1 MSLRP
6 LLARLED
13 ASVEEIPLRARD
25 GWELGLCRVTR
36 GDTAKP
42 AVLLL
47 HGLTASSDM
56 FVLPETRNLVE
67 VLLDAGFEPWLLD
80 WRGSCRLPYNEY
92 GPEYSLDDVALHDLP
107 AAVAEVRRQIG
118 KRDIFV
124 VAHCVGAL
132 ALSLSM
138 TAGLVP
144 GLAGVIAQGVFL
156 TPKMALGSRLR
167 MTLAEAVRPW
177 IKEIPV
183 DFRKVGLWSKHTPLF
198 ALASIGADCPDPT
211 CQMVH
216 NSAWASGATLFVH
229 DNVSTRTHDRLADL
243 VGTCPMWI
251 LPHLRKM
258 ELARSVVAWNE
269 GDLRYELLPPNALL
283 AADAISCPVLLLSGS
298 ENQLWYDSNK
308 LCAEVL
314 RKRSP
319 RLQVDY
325 VEVPGYGHFDMFI
338 GRAAALDVFP
348 RIVKWLQRSVP
359 AGTARAE
366 SVALPTQML
375 REG

>member
-6 LLARLED
+6 LVANLEN
-13 ASVEEIPLRARD
+13 ATVEQIPLRSRD
-25 GWELGLCRVTR
+25 GWELGLCRIAR

-80 WRGSCRLPYNEY
+80 WRGSCRLPYNTS

-107 AAVAEVRRQIG
+107 AAVDEIRKQIG

-138 TAGLVP
+138 AAGLVP
-144 GLAGVIAQGVFL
+144 GLAGVVAQGVFL

-177 IKEIPV
+177 ITEIPV
-183 DFRKVGLWSKHTPLF
+183 DFRRVGLWSKHTPLF
-198 ALASIGADCPDPT
+198 ALASIGAQCPDPT

-229 DNVSTRTHDRLADL
+229 DNVSSCTHDRLADL

-269 GDLRYELLPPNALL
+269 GDPRYDVLPPNALL
-283 AADAISCPVLLLSGS
+283 AADAIGCPVMLLSGS

-314 RKRSP
+314 HQRSP
-319 RLQVDY
+319 RLRVDY
-325 VEVPGYGHFDMFI
+325 VEVPAYGHFDMFI

-348 RIVKWLQRSVP
+348 RVVEWLQASVP
-359 AGTARAE
+359 A
-366 SVALPTQML
+366 
-375 REG
+375 

>member
-6 LLARLED
+6 LIAQISD
-13 ASVEEIPLRARD
+13 ATVEQIPLRSRD
-25 GWELGLCRVTR
+25 GWELGLCRVAR
-36 GDTAKP
+36 GETPKP

-80 WRGSCRLPYNEY
+80 WRGSCRLPYNNY
-92 GPEYSLDDVALHDLP
+92 GPEYTLDDVALHDLP
-107 AAVAEVRRQIG
+107 AAVAEIKRRVG

-138 TAGLVP
+138 AAGLVP
-144 GLAGVIAQGVFL
+144 GLAGVVAQGVFL

-183 DFRKVGLWSKHTPLF
+183 DFRRVGLWSRHTPLF
-198 ALASIGADCPDPT
+198 ALASIGAECPDPT

-216 NSAWASGATLFVH
+216 N
-229 DNVSTRTHDRLADL
+229 NVSPCTHDRLADL
-243 VGTCPMWI
+243 VGTCPLWI

-269 GDLRYELLPPNALL
+269 GDPRYGVLPANALT
-283 AADAISCPVLLLSGS
+283 AADAISCPVMLLSGS
-298 ENQLWYDSNK
+298 ENELWYDSNE

-314 RKRSP
+314 RQRSP

-348 RIVKWLQRSVP
+348 RIVSWLQASVP
-359 AGTARAE
+359 
-366 SVALPTQML
+366 S
-375 REG
+375 